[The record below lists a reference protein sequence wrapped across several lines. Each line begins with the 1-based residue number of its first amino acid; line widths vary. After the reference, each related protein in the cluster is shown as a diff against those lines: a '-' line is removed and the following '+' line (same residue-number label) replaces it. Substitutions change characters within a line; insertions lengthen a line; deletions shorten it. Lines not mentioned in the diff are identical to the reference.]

1 VLNFAF
7 SLELFFSFEKLTQE
21 NWIDVVQ
28 ASKTIPLAEPCFLP
42 SYADSVRDQILTGFV
57 GPGKRA
63 QEFAQA
69 LAVFVGAP
77 SCLLTVSGTV
87 ALSVAANALG
97 LKAGDEILVPAYG
110 VISTINAFA
119 SIGLEPKLVDI
130 ERTTGCMSPE
140 ALLNTISENTKAVC
154 FVNFSGYTGSNLVVI
169 QQICNS
175 RGIPLIEDA
184 ACALGHSYQGIKA
197 GMFGTVGTY
206 SFSTPKVLT
215 TGQGGALVSSDQGIF
230 NKAAAFIDQGDLE
243 WRKTNINREVG
254 SNLRFNDI
262 LAALGQCQLNDLA
275 QRLQTRKEVYEIY
288 KQGLEGYIYTVPGE
302 QAPLHNIVFTS
313 QSALLV
319 EKLKLRGIASACQYR
334 TLCEHPP
341 YQRLAQQTYS
351 NADFWTRH
359 AAYLPF
365 GMTLSRDD
373 ALYIV
378 QAIKESEVE
387 LYETSF
393 ANRDQL

>member
-1 VLNFAF
+1 M
-7 SLELFFSFEKLTQE
+7 TQ
-21 NWIDVVQ
+21 
-28 ASKTIPLAEPCFLP
+28 ATKMIPLFEPRFLS

-69 LAVFVGAP
+69 LASFVGAS

-130 ERTTGCMSPE
+130 ERTTGCISPDD
-140 ALLNTISENTKAVC
+140 LLQAISEKTKAVC
-154 FVNFSGYTGSNLVVI
+154 FVNFSGYTGPNLVTV
-169 QQICNS
+169 QQICKA

-184 ACALGHSYQGIKA
+184 ACALGHSYLGIQA
-197 GMFGTVGTY
+197 GMFGTIGTY
-206 SFSTPKVLT
+206 SFSIPKVLT
-215 TGQGGALVSSDQGIF
+215 TGQGGALVSPHQDIF

-262 LAALGQCQLNDLA
+262 LAALGHCQINDLEK
-275 QRLQTRKEVYEIY
+275 RLQTRKEIYEIY
-288 KQGLEGYIYTVPGE
+288 NQLLEGFIYTVPGE
-302 QAPLHNIVFTS
+302 QAPLHNIVFTP

-319 EKLKLRGIASACQYR
+319 EKLKLMGISSARQYR

-341 YQRLAQQTYS
+341 YQKLAHQTYS
-351 NADFWTRH
+351 NADFWTKH
-359 AAYLPF
+359 AVYLPF
-365 GMTLSRDD
+365 GMTLTKDD
-373 ALYIV
+373 VVYIV
-378 QAIKESEVE
+378 QAIKESGIE
-387 LYETSF
+387 LYESSF
-393 ANRDQL
+393 KGLV